1 MLHQP
6 SCASRLRRMVAGII
20 AIVIGCTANIG
31 VGQAGRAAATNETAV
46 YQELAVDAIPEPIAA
61 SVPPNTEP
69 IGSLPSLPFSKLVLI
84 DAGHGGIDGGT
95 THGNILEK
103 DINLAIAQKLYLMLK
118 SRGIPVIVNRTGDY
132 ALSDDNRWS
141 ATRSRHRKDLA
152 QRRQLSQELPV
163 SVFISIHVNWNK
175 NKAARGPIVLHQK
188 EGRSRMLAWF
198 IQQSL
203 NPIFASHKQ
212 PELGPTYYLLKR
224 VEQPAVIV
232 EAGFI
237 SNDRDRKL
245 LTEPRTQTLIASRI
259 CDAVMF
265 YQSMF

>member
-1 MLHQP
+1 MLQQP
-6 SCASRLRRMVAGII
+6 SSATRLRRMVAGIT
-20 AIVIGCTANIG
+20 AIFIGCTAYLGN
-31 VGQAGRAAATNETAV
+31 VQAEHAAAACGQASSHESV
-46 YQELAVDAIPEPIAA
+46 LHVIPEPYPISISSN
-61 SVPPNTEP
+61 SVPME
-69 IGSLPSLPFSKLVLI
+69 SVPSLPFTKLVLI

-95 THGNILEK
+95 SHGDILEK

-118 SRGIPVIVNRTGDY
+118 SKGIPVIVNRTGDY

-152 QRRQLSQELPV
+152 QRRQLSQELSV
-163 SVFISIHVNWNK
+163 SMFISIHVNWSI
-175 NKAARGPIVLHQK
+175 NKANRGPIVLHQN

-203 NPIFASHKQ
+203 NPIFRSNKH

-237 SNDRDRKL
+237 SNDRDRRM
-245 LTEPRTQTLIASRI
+245 LTETRTQTLIASRI
-259 CDAVMF
+259 CDAIVHYQTMF
-265 YQSMF
+265 